1 MDELVIPDFLHKPPV
16 YKDIFE
22 QFVIDASFL
31 WLLRSLAIEKP
42 NYNKSDIISLE
53 RRIDAQ
59 LDGLMTSVEVSWVLC
74 DEALS
79 LQEPGEV
86 FTAMI
91 LAMRSREPSRIKRVV
106 EVGLSE
112 PSCFKAM
119 VSAMGWLPNT
129 LVMPWITRFIN
140 GKEMAHK
147 HFGLAISSIKRYDPA
162 EALTN
167 ILNREECSVDEML
180 YARALRLVGE
190 LRRQD
195 CMPALIKA
203 TEDSRDSIRFWSL
216 WSAILLGQKSYV
228 ALLKPFILDS
238 ESSFQINA
246 MEIVFRVLTIQQARA
261 FVSEIAQNQENI
273 RIVIKATGILGDPH
287 AVNWLIAQMQDEK
300 LAKLAGEAFVLITG
314 AELSKHKLIVDEDDN
329 AVNLITESEGNVE
342 LDEDEHLL
350 IPDFQRVT
358 KLWRSYGQKFIVGRR
373 YFLGKNIDEAWLKTV
388 LSMGNQRQRH
398 AAALELA
405 LGEFNIP
412 LINTRAKVE
421 YS

>member
-16 YKDIFE
+16 YRDIFE
-22 QFVIDASFL
+22 QYATDASFL
-31 WLLRSLAIEKP
+31 WLLRSIAVEQPHYDKKDLL
-42 NYNKSDIISLE
+42 SLE
-53 RRIDAQ
+53 NRIDAQ
-59 LDGLMTSVEVSWVLC
+59 LDGLMTAIDVSWPIC
-74 DEALS
+74 AEALS
-79 LQEPGEV
+79 INEPGEV

-91 LAMRSREPSRIKRVV
+91 IAMRSREPSRIKQAVN
-106 EVGLSE
+106 VGLAD
-112 PSCFKAM
+112 PLCFKAL
-119 VSAMGWLPNT
+119 VSAMGWLPTN
-129 LVMPWITRFIN
+129 LVSPWISRFLS
-140 GKEMAHK
+140 GKEMVHK
-147 HFGLAISSIKRYDPA
+147 LLGIASCSVKRQDPGA
-162 EALTN
+162 ALN
-167 ILNREECSVDEML
+167 HIINREECIAHEAL
-180 YARALRLVGE
+180 YARSLRLIGE

-195 CMPALIKA
+195 CMPALVKA

-228 ALLKPFILDS
+228 ELLKPFILDS
-238 ESSFQINA
+238 ESPFQNNA
-246 MEIVFRVLTIQQARA
+246 MEIVFRVLTIERARA
-261 FVSEIAQNQENI
+261 FISEIAQNQENI

-287 AVNWLIAQMQDEK
+287 AVNWLITQMQDDT

-314 AELSKHKLIVDEDDN
+314 AELSAHKLIADQDEN
-329 AVNLITESEGNVE
+329 AVNLIKESEGNVE

-350 IPDFQRVT
+350 IPDYHRVT

-373 YFLGKNIDEAWLKTV
+373 YFLGKNIEETWLNKV

-405 LGEFNIP
+405 LGGFNIS

>member
-216 WSAILLGQKSYV
+216 WSAILLGQK
-228 ALLKPFILDS
+228 
-238 ESSFQINA
+238 
-246 MEIVFRVLTIQQARA
+246 
-261 FVSEIAQNQENI
+261 
-273 RIVIKATGILGDPH
+273 
-287 AVNWLIAQMQDEK
+287 
-300 LAKLAGEAFVLITG
+300 
-314 AELSKHKLIVDEDDN
+314 
-329 AVNLITESEGNVE
+329 
-342 LDEDEHLL
+342 
-350 IPDFQRVT
+350 
-358 KLWRSYGQKFIVGRR
+358 FIVGRR

>member
-16 YKDIFE
+16 YRDIFE
-22 QFVIDASFL
+22 QFAIDASFL
-31 WLLRSLAIEKP
+31 WLLRSIAIEQP
-42 NYNKSDIISLE
+42 QYNKSDMLSLE

-59 LDGLMTSVEVSWVLC
+59 LNGLMTSVEVSWALC
-74 DEALS
+74 GEALS
-79 LQEPGEV
+79 LEEPGEV

-91 LAMRSREPSRIKRVV
+91 LAMRSREASRIKRVV

-129 LVMPWITRFIN
+129 LVMPWIARFTN

-147 HFGLAISSIKRYDPA
+147 HFGIAISSIKRHDPA

-167 ILNREECSVDEML
+167 ILNREECLADEML

-195 CMPALIKA
+195 CMPALIKG
-203 TEDSRDSIRFWSL
+203 TEDSRDSIKFWSL
-216 WSAILLGQKSYV
+216 WSAILLGQKSFV
-228 ALLKPFILDS
+228 EQLKPFVNDS
-238 ESSFQINA
+238 SSPFQVHA
-246 MEIVFRVLTIQQARA
+246 MQLVFRVVTVEQARA
-261 FVSEIAQNQENI
+261 FISDIAKNPDNI

-287 AVNWLIAQMQDEK
+287 AVNWLIGQMQNEK
-300 LAKLAGEAFVLITG
+300 LARVAGEAFVLITG
-314 AELSKHKLIVDEDDN
+314 AELSKYKLVADENDQASHLITEDEDD
-329 AVNLITESEGNVE
+329 IY

-350 IPDFQRVT
+350 TPVYQRVT
-358 KLWRSYGQKFIVGRR
+358 KLWRSYGQNFIVGRR

-405 LGEFNIP
+405 LGGFNMP

-421 YS
+421 Y